1 MSQRF
6 IVTKEHR
13 RFTEFADAVRRGH
26 TIGLCFGSAGV
37 GKTLSARRYAHYEKA
52 HDLLTYWGPRSDND
66 AKIYAALNR
75 SRTVLYTPSVL
86 TTPRTLKD
94 ELTQAI
100 TRTNMCIE
108 QHLVPPGTATP
119 EAWGWRH
126 GRNYVELIIV
136 DEAERLRPA
145 ALELLRDRYDRDDIA
160 LILIGMPGLE
170 KQFSHYPQF
179 YSRVGFA
186 HQYRPLGQDELLFV
200 LERHW
205 RSLGK
210 TLDPDDFT
218 DAQAIAAIARITRGN
233 FRLLERLF
241 PQIQRVLK
249 INELDALADVQDE
262 VVLVGH
268 SVGGLTVPLV
278 ATMRP
283 VRTMVFVAAGVPSP
297 GRSHWDQSQDG
308 RLRVGGV
315 YERALVDD
323 QGRNLLPPDVAA
335 DVLYHE
341 CPPEVA
347 QWAASQLRWQAQ
359 KIVREPT
366 PLDEWPN
373 VPSRY
378 VVCRRD
384 RIVRTEWQLAEASVR
399 VGDRS
404 PVELDSDHSPML
416 SRPRELA
423 AVLADIARD
432 LEVVSASA

>member
-200 LERHW
+200 L
-205 RSLGK
+205 
-210 TLDPDDFT
+210 
-218 DAQAIAAIARITRGN
+218 
-233 FRLLERLF
+233 
-241 PQIQRVLK
+241 
-249 INELDALADVQDE
+249 
-262 VVLVGH
+262 
-268 SVGGLTVPLV
+268 
-278 ATMRP
+278 
-283 VRTMVFVAAGVPSP
+283 
-297 GRSHWDQSQDG
+297 
-308 RLRVGGV
+308 
-315 YERALVDD
+315 
-323 QGRNLLPPDVAA
+323 
-335 DVLYHE
+335 
-341 CPPEVA
+341 
-347 QWAASQLRWQAQ
+347 
-359 KIVREPT
+359 
-366 PLDEWPN
+366 
-373 VPSRY
+373 
-378 VVCRRD
+378 
-384 RIVRTEWQLAEASVR
+384 
-399 VGDRS
+399 
-404 PVELDSDHSPML
+404 
-416 SRPRELA
+416 
-423 AVLADIARD
+423 
-432 LEVVSASA
+432 

>member
-1 MSQRF
+1 MY
-6 IVTKEHR
+6 
-13 RFTEFADAVRRGH
+13 G
-26 TIGLCFGSAGV
+26 
-37 GKTLSARRYAHYEKA
+37 
-52 HDLLTYWGPRSDND
+52 
-66 AKIYAALNR
+66 
-75 SRTVLYTPSVL
+75 
-86 TTPRTLKD
+86 TLKD

-249 INELDALADVQDE
+249 INELDTITNDVIEAAQST
-262 VVLVGH
+262 LVI
-268 SVGGLTVPLV
+268 
-278 ATMRP
+278 
-283 VRTMVFVAAGVPSP
+283 GV
-297 GRSHWDQSQDG
+297 
-308 RLRVGGV
+308 
-315 YERALVDD
+315 
-323 QGRNLLPPDVAA
+323 
-335 DVLYHE
+335 
-341 CPPEVA
+341 
-347 QWAASQLRWQAQ
+347 
-359 KIVREPT
+359 T
-366 PLDEWPN
+366 
-373 VPSRY
+373 
-378 VVCRRD
+378 
-384 RIVRTEWQLAEASVR
+384 
-399 VGDRS
+399 
-404 PVELDSDHSPML
+404 
-416 SRPRELA
+416 
-423 AVLADIARD
+423 
-432 LEVVSASA
+432 